1 VQNLQLNWGDF
12 LPLFCTSSCFECGKQ
27 GHIKSHLS
35 ITSKEETIQGKTR
48 HETHEGIYCIFAWD
62 DNDISSS
69 NSESGEQVNLALM
82 MSHHSDDEEDELVIT
97 KTLMMMMMYKKQLKN
112 YSRLK
117 SKKID

>member
-1 VQNLQLNWGDF
+1 VENKVTSNLICPSLQKKKPF
-12 LPLFCTSSCFECGKQ
+12 KGKQ
-27 GHIKSHLS
+27 DMKP
-35 ITSKEETIQGKTR
+35 TR
-48 HETHEGIYCIFAWD
+48 AYIAWD

-69 NSESGEQVNLALM
+69 DSESGEQVNLALM

-97 KTLMMMMMYKKQLKN
+97 KTLMMIMMYKKQLKN